1 MPASLSS
8 LVPLDPAPPAAVV
21 EAREKAVDLQQ
32 RLLDERQAARAA
44 AEQLLQSE
52 KADREAMAHSFATGQ
67 TVSSD
72 ERGIEKARRAR
83 DTATR
88 RAEAA
93 GVAAQDAETRLRDE
107 INRLATIGSRA
118 RTSRP
123 RKPARRLGPRYGAQ
137 RCARASRTGRG
148 RDRVAV
154 RPRRLRPR
162 APGAHLAGERAG
174 TEKWTANS
182 DPLAWPTLLH
192 ELDASL
198 AGSRPPSRF
207 RRNRSNRSRQAFT
220 SQASAK
226 GARVLAPHPGAPGSS
241 P

>member
-107 INRLATIGSRA
+107 IDKTRDDWIASAHEQAAEAGKEARAALRALNGALERRARAAGAIEWLSDRGGFDHGRPA
-118 RTSRP
+118 RTS
-123 RKPARRLGPRYGAQ
+123 LG
-137 RCARASRTGRG
+137 S
-148 RDRVAV
+148 V
-154 RPRRLRPR
+154 
-162 APGAHLAGERAG
+162 AG

-198 AGSRPPSRF
+198 AGSRPPEPVPTQPLKPIPTGVYVAGER
-207 RRNRSNRSRQAFT
+207 
-220 SQASAK
+220 
-226 GARVLAPHPGAPGSS
+226 
-241 P
+241 